1 MKFSGY
7 QAKVQLNTAAPRV
20 QVPGNAMAYGT
31 GGAEAQAIAKGLG
44 QISAVAEKKQ
54 QESDEQDLL
63 DARNKI
69 MTSLTQQMYNS
80 DNGFMTTGYGQNS
93 RGLTDRVTEAVRTT
107 FDDVSKNYN
116 GRVQNALRKTMK
128 ENFDNFQRIAASR
141 ESAEAVKLKTT
152 TIQANIDN
160 GAELC
165 GLNYANKD
173 MLKLQ
178 VAEGRRLVD
187 AYGVSAGLPGEAIA
201 AKSRQV
207 TTQYVGA
214 AIKSAY
220 DENNMQVATDLLNEY
235 RKDMDQKEWRQL
247 NKIVNDKNDKLI
259 TYNEAQRIYEE
270 TGGDIYAAREMAI
283 AAATSESGSLD
294 VDKMDKIMA
303 RVNMFAAEEK
313 KAERQGARA
322 ARQRIESDVAQLD
335 TAAALEDY
343 RIEHEDEWSE
353 DEKYWFGMVTDL
365 QERMYNAARRGYKD
379 KNAIADEKKLKKFQL
394 TLQNGGKLSASSWVD
409 IEYAAENLV
418 ENGRLSPAAMEDLYV
433 YGSDEEVQSKL
444 TEKVEQLGVAGGYN
458 YLVAKGAE
466 PEAAAVMIARVQD
479 VYKSFD
485 SDLDFRTDEE
495 KAQDMLDELNN

>member
-20 QVPGNAMAYGT
+20 QVPGNVMAYGT

-54 QESDEQDLL
+54 QEADEQDLL

-165 GLNYANKD
+165 GLNYSNKE
-173 MLKLQ
+173 MLNLQ
-178 VAEGRRLVD
+178 LQEGSRLVN

-247 NKIVNDKNDKLI
+247 NKMVNDKNDKLI

-270 TGGDIYAAREMAI
+270 TGGDIYAVREMAE
-283 AAATSESGSLD
+283 AACTKDNGYFD
-294 VDKMDKIMA
+294 VDKYDRIIA
-303 RVNMFAAEEK
+303 RVNALAAQDK
-313 KAERQGARA
+313 KAERAGQRA
-322 ARQRIESDVAQLD
+322 ARQRISEDVAGLMSPEE
-335 TAAALEDY
+335 LEDY
-343 RIEHEDEWSE
+343 RAEHESEWS
-353 DEKYWFGMVTDL
+353 DNEKYWYGIATDL
-365 QERMYNAARRGYKD
+365 QQKMYNAARRGYKET
-379 KNAIADEKKLKKFQL
+379 NAAADQQKADIFGL
-394 TLQNGGKLSASSWVD
+394 TLQNG
-409 IEYAAENLV
+409 ENLSPKQWITYSNAV
-418 ENGRLSPAAMEDLYV
+418 EKLYENGRMTVA
-433 YGSDEEVQSKL
+433 DEEAINTYGGSEAINGAL
-444 TEKVEQLGVAGGYN
+444 TDIIDIYGPAGGYN
-458 YLVAKGAE
+458 YLIKRGLPEGAAKL
-466 PEAAAVMIARVQD
+466 MIARIAPGFMTR
-479 VYKSFD
+479 S
-485 SDLDFRTDEE
+485 TDWDEAVGE
-495 KAQDMLDELNN
+495 KPSYENDDDEVD